1 MPHISL
7 PQDVNVGRYFTSL
20 VAARSSGEPDF
31 RQLRRLKYG
40 QADKNMVRQ
49 LIQED
54 QMVNQKYVE
63 VTIGGKIYELGGPE
77 NPEYLQR
84 VATYINSRIG
94 ELRSKSG
101 FLRQSAEYQN
111 VMIQLNLADD
121 YFREKQRAD
130 QLEERVERL
139 EKEAYDLKHQLV
151 SNQIKNDKV

>member
-1 MPHISL
+1 M
-7 PQDVNVGRYFTSL
+7 G
-20 VAARSSGEPDF
+20 
-31 RQLRRLKYG
+31 
-40 QADKNMVRQ
+40 RQ